1 LRSGLDPTDMIR
13 STIGMDSEVKL
24 LDLTL
29 QSLLPA
35 GGCDAG
41 EDGE

>member
-1 LRSGLDPTDMIR
+1 
-13 STIGMDSEVKL
+13 MDSEVKL

-35 GGCDAG
+35 GGCDDSDDS
-41 EDGE
+41 EDGW